1 MQAINTIVLWI
12 IAVFAVL
19 GIIERIV
26 REWAPDL
33 ELPLIAGWGA
43 EMEEGF
49 NAMGPLALAMVGIIA
64 LAPVL
69 SQILVPIVGPIY
81 TALLSKP
88 AMFAG
93 TLLAIDMG
101 GTPMGLAIAEAT
113 GDPEWVGYYGGLILG
128 SMFGVNLVFNI
139 PVGLGIIEAADRRY
153 LALGTLAGIVMT
165 PIGVLVSGLVAGYGQ
180 YGVFTLILYL
190 IPVAIVAI
198 LIAVGL
204 AVAREAMI
212 TGFMYFGHFI
222 TSLILVGLGAAIF
235 EAQTGVVI
243 IPGMASI
250 FSWCDGTEH
259 VMEGLEVIG
268 AIAIALAG
276 AYPLVKFLTTVLGGP
291 LGAMGK
297 SLGMTD
303 IGAAGLV
310 ATLANNIPMF
320 GIFKDMTPR
329 GKTLN
334 AAFQVAA
341 AFTFADHLGF
351 TAANAPHLIAAVIIG
366 KLVGGV
372 LGLVVGMFV
381 APKEGAEA

>member
-69 SQILVPIVGPIY
+69 SQLLVPIVGPIY
-81 TALLSKP
+81 TALLSRP

-101 GTPMGLAIAEAT
+101 GTPMGLAIADAA

-165 PIGVLVSGLVAGYGQ
+165 PIGVFVSGLVAGYPVGPA
-180 YGVFTLILYL
+180 IMYL

-222 TSLILVGLGAAIF
+222 TSLILVGLGAAVF
-235 EAQTGVVI
+235 EAHTGVVI

-291 LGAMGK
+291 LGALGK

-303 IGAAGLV
+303 VGAAGLV

-320 GIFKDMTPR
+320 GIFKDMTAR

-334 AAFQVAA
+334 AAFQVSA
-341 AFTFADHLGF
+341 AFTLADHLGF

-366 KLVGGV
+366 KVVGGV

-381 APKEGAEA
+381 APKEGAAE

>member
-12 IAVFAVL
+12 IAIFAVL

-81 TALLSKP
+81 TALLSRP

-101 GTPMGLAIAEAT
+101 GTPMGLAIAEAA

-165 PIGVLVSGLVAGYGQ
+165 PIGVFVSGLVAGYPVGPA
-180 YGVFTLILYL
+180 IMYL
-190 IPVAIVAI
+190 VPVVIVAI

-222 TSLILVGLGAAIF
+222 TSLILVGLAAAIF

-291 LGAMGK
+291 LGALGK

-303 IGAAGLV
+303 VGAAGLV

-320 GIFKDMTPR
+320 GIFKDMTAR

-334 AAFQVAA
+334 AAFQVSA
-341 AFTFADHLGF
+341 AFTLADHLGF

-366 KLVGGV
+366 KVVGGV

-381 APKEGAEA
+381 APKEGAAE

>member
-19 GIIERIV
+19 GIIERII

-81 TALLSKP
+81 TALLSRP

-101 GTPMGLAIAEAT
+101 GTPMGLAIAEAA

-139 PVGLGIIEAADRRY
+139 PVGLGIIEAVDRRY

-165 PIGVLVSGLVAGYGQ
+165 PIGVFVSGLVAGYPVGPA
-180 YGVFTLILYL
+180 IMYL

-222 TSLILVGLGAAIF
+222 TSLILVGLAAAIF

-291 LGAMGK
+291 LGALGK

-303 IGAAGLV
+303 VGAAGLV

-341 AFTFADHLGF
+341 AFTLADHLGF

-366 KLVGGV
+366 KLVAGV
-372 LGLVVGMFV
+372 LGLVVAMFV
-381 APKEGAEA
+381 APKEGAVE